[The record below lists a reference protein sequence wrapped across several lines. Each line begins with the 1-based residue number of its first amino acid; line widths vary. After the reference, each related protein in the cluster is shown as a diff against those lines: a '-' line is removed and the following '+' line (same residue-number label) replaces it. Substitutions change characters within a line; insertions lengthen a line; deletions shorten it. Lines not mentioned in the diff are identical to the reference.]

1 MIKNISIAAIMI
13 LSYCNLS
20 YSQPILDIKTFANGN
35 VKTFNS
41 KGHPKA
47 KGLEFSIK
55 YPDNWKI
62 QEANRPNIV
71 QKFLTNYDK
80 LIIEYSVLVKKLDY
94 TPTQKEKNEMYN
106 NMEEMKPSGAKFLAK
121 NNKLIIDGEKAGS
134 IEYQYFRNADQ
145 NIGNY
150 NVSVSSIIYII
161 FYKDY
166 MIQISGAVINSTN
179 HPDEAL
185 YFKQYKLL
193 FQVVAGSFVL
203 DDKWK

>member
-1 MIKNISIAAIMI
+1 
-13 LSYCNLS
+13 
-20 YSQPILDIKTFANGN
+20 
-35 VKTFNS
+35 
-41 KGHPKA
+41 
-47 KGLEFSIK
+47 
-55 YPDNWKI
+55 
-62 QEANRPNIV
+62 
-71 QKFLTNYDK
+71 
-80 LIIEYSVLVKKLDY
+80 LIIVEYSVLVKRLDY
-94 TPTQKEKNEMYN
+94 TPSQKEKNEMYN
-106 NMEEMKPSGAKFLAK
+106 SMEEMMPAGAKFLAK
-121 NNKLIIDGEKAGS
+121 NSKVIIDGEKAGS
-134 IEYQYFRNADQ
+134 IEYQYSRSTDQ

-150 NVSVSSIIYII
+150 DVSVSSIIYVI